1 MQPEQHEQH
10 EQPVPPEHLVEPA
23 PPPDAVPGPD
33 PQPLA
38 AMRVR
43 YVPGALREQDVA
55 ADPFAQFGRWL
66 ADAVAAGVAEP
77 NAMVLG
83 TVGPDG
89 RPSSRTVLL
98 KELDATGFVFYTNT
112 TSRKAGELAARPA
125 ASLCFPWHAMAR
137 QVVVEGTA
145 EAVDRATAQAYWSTR
160 PRESQLGAWA
170 SDQSRPVADREA
182 LHARLVQVQERF
194 TDVPS
199 VPLPPHW
206 GGFRVVPHRLEL
218 WQGQPGRLHDRLRYE
233 RGAAG
238 AWTLTRLQP

>member
-1 MQPEQHEQH
+1 
-10 EQPVPPEHLVEPA
+10 
-23 PPPDAVPGPD
+23 
-33 PQPLA
+33 
-38 AMRVR
+38 MRVR
-43 YVPGALREQDVA
+43 YLPGALMEQDVA
-55 ADPFAQFGRWL
+55 ADPFAQFGAWL
-66 ADAVAAGVAEP
+66 ADAVEAGVVEP
-77 NAMVLG
+77 NAMVLA

-98 KELDATGFVFYTNT
+98 KELDVTGFVFYTNT
-112 TSRKAGELAARPA
+112 TSRKADELAAHPG

-194 TDVPS
+194 ADVAS

-218 WQGQPGRLHDRLRYE
+218 WQGQPGRLHDRLRYQ
-233 RGAAG
+233 RGEDG